1 MIINSIIEAIIMRVC
16 LLFSK
21 VRISADNQYKN
32 QPRKASV
39 YRAKDGEIHP

>member
-1 MIINSIIEAIIMRVC
+1 MNSIIGAVMRVC

-21 VRISADNQYKN
+21 VHTSADNQYKN

-39 YRAKDGEIHP
+39 CKAKDGEIHS